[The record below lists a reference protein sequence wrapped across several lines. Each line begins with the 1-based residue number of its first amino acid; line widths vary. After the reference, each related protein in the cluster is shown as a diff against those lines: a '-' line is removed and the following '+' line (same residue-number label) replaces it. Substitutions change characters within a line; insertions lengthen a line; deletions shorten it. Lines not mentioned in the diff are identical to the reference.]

1 MLETLRHASY
11 TPTQNTLSQCSSG
24 KNDITFFLPTDDEEL
39 SLSAE
44 PETAEVQASVTNSVV
59 ENSNGEP
66 SGDAPES
73 PSEGNGMHGSE
84 NPNQEHAGPVEEALG
99 SMEAGDD
106 GKFSEVPEEA
116 GELQDPEQQDTQP
129 ILSAEEVAE
138 GLHLDED
145 VPPSLLPEDSAAL
158 GSKVE
163 EETVPENGARKE
175 EMQEKGQ
182 DEEGEGE
189 EGISTLE
196 QGEPGLQ
203 LRASV
208 KKKSRPCSL
217 PVSELETVIASACG
231 DPETPRTHYIRIHTL
246 LHSMPSA
253 QRGSTTEEEE
263 DGLEEEPTLKESSE
277 KDGFSEVDTIA
288 ADPQSMGDGENEGAA
303 LCMAPSDDS
312 GGHFSS
318 LPKSVGASQDGDA
331 HPSTG
336 SESDSSPQQGADHS
350 CEGCDAS
357 CCSPSCYS
365 TSCYSSSCYSSSCY
379 SSSCYNGNNR
389 FASHTRFSSVDSAKI
404 SESTVFSSQ
413 EDEEE
418 ENSAFESVP
427 DSVQSPELDPESTN
441 GAGPWQEELA
451 APGGNAARTTEGLES
466 PMAGPSSRREG

>member
-1 MLETLRHASY
+1 M
-11 TPTQNTLSQCSSG
+11 PTQNTSSPCSSG
-24 KNDITFFLPTDDEEL
+24 KNDTVIFLPADDEEI

-44 PETAEVQASVTNSVV
+44 PESAETQDSIINSVA
-59 ENSNGEP
+59 ESSNGEP
-66 SGDAPES
+66 PGDIPEPSENLKPES
-73 PSEGNGMHGSE
+73 ASEENGMNSSG
-84 NPNQEHAGPVEEALG
+84 NQNQEHAGPVEEAPG
-99 SMEAGDD
+99 PMETED
-106 GKFSEVPEEA
+106 GGNTSEGPKEA
-116 GELQDPEQQDTQP
+116 GEIQDPEQHDVPPT
-129 ILSAEEVAE
+129 LSAEEVAE
-138 GLHLDED
+138 GLELDENL
-145 VPPSLLPEDSAAL
+145 PPSLLPE
-158 GSKVE
+158 GSGAEEGAVPADGAKE
-163 EETVPENGARKE
+163 EEMR
-175 EMQEKGQ
+175 EKGQ
-182 DEEGEGE
+182 DEEEEE
-189 EGISTLE
+189 EGVSALE

-231 DPETPRTHYIRIHTL
+231 EPETPRTHYIRIHTL

-253 QRGSTTEEEE
+253 QRGSTTEEE
-263 DGLEEEPTLKESSE
+263 DGLEEETTLKESSE

-288 ADPQSMGDGENEGAA
+288 ADPQSMEDGENEGAT
-303 LCMAPSDDS
+303 LCMAPSDGS
-312 GGHFSS
+312 GGLFSS
-318 LPKSVGASQDGDA
+318 LSKSLGAGQDGDA

-441 GAGPWQEELA
+441 GAGPWQDELA
-451 APGGNAARTTEGLES
+451 APAGNAARTTEGLES
-466 PMAGPSSRREG
+466 PMAGPSNRREG

>member
-1 MLETLRHASY
+1 V
-11 TPTQNTLSQCSSG
+11 PTQNTSSHCSSE
-24 KNDITFFLPTDDEEL
+24 KDDIVFFLPTDDEEI

-44 PETAEVQASVTNSVV
+44 PESSAETQDSIMNSMVG
-59 ENSNGEP
+59 NSNGEP
-66 SGDAPES
+66 SGDATEFCKDAKPES
-73 PSEGNGMHGSE
+73 PSEGNGVNSSE
-84 NPNQEHAGPVEEALG
+84 NQNQEHAGPVEEAAG
-99 SMEAGDD
+99 AMEARD
-106 GKFSEVPEEA
+106 GSNVSEAPEEP
-116 GELQDPEQQDTQP
+116 GELQDPEQHDTQP
-129 ILSAEEVAE
+129 TLSAEEVAE
-138 GLHLDED
+138 GLPLDED
-145 VPPSLLPEDSAAL
+145 SPSSLLPEENTAL

-163 EETVPENGARKE
+163 EETVPENGAREE
-175 EMQEKGQ
+175 EMQKGK
-182 DEEGEGE
+182 DEEE
-189 EGISTLE
+189 EEEDVSTLE
-196 QGEPGLQ
+196 QGEPGLE
-203 LRASV
+203 LRVSV
-208 KKKSRPCSL
+208 RKKSRPCSL

-231 DPETPRTHYIRIHTL
+231 DAETPRTHYIRIHTL

-253 QRGSTTEEEE
+253 QRGSTTEEE
-263 DGLEEEPTLKESSE
+263 DGLEEESTLKESSE
-277 KDGFSEVDTIA
+277 KDGLSEVDTIA
-288 ADPQSMGDGENEGAA
+288 ADPQSMEDGESDGAT
-303 LCMAPSDDS
+303 LCMAPSDCS

-318 LPKSVGASQDGDA
+318 LSKGIGAGQDGEA

-441 GAGPWQEELA
+441 GAGPWQDELA
-451 APGGNAARTTEGLES
+451 APGGNAARSTEGLES
-466 PMAGPSSRREG
+466 PMAGPSNRREG

>member
-1 MLETLRHASY
+1 M
-11 TPTQNTLSQCSSG
+11 PTQNTSSHCSSE
-24 KNDITFFLPTDDEEL
+24 KDDVVFFLPTDDEEI

-44 PETAEVQASVTNSVV
+44 PESAEMQDSVMNSVM

-66 SGDAPES
+66 SGDATEFCKDAKPES
-73 PSEGNGMHGSE
+73 PSEGNGVNSSE
-84 NPNQEHAGPVEEALG
+84 NQNQEHAGPVEEAAG
-99 SMEAGDD
+99 AMEDGD
-106 GKFSEVPEEA
+106 GNKFSEAPEEP
-116 GELQDPEQQDTQP
+116 GELQEPEQHDTQP
-129 ILSAEEVAE
+129 TLSAEEVAE
-138 GLHLDED
+138 GLPLDED
-145 VPPSLLPEDSAAL
+145 WPPSLLPEESTVL

-163 EETVPENGARKE
+163 EETVPENGAREE
-175 EMQEKGQ
+175 EMQEKGK
-182 DEEGEGE
+182 DEEE
-189 EGISTLE
+189 EEEDVSTLE
-196 QGEPGLQ
+196 QGEPGLE
-203 LRASV
+203 LRVSV
-208 KKKSRPCSL
+208 RKKSRPCSL

-231 DPETPRTHYIRIHTL
+231 DAETPRTHYIRIHTL

-253 QRGSTTEEEE
+253 QRGSTTEEE
-263 DGLEEEPTLKESSE
+263 DGLEEESTLKESSE
-277 KDGFSEVDTIA
+277 KDGLSEVDTIA
-288 ADPQSMGDGENEGAA
+288 ADPQSMEDGESDGAT
-303 LCMAPSDDS
+303 LCMAPSDCS

-318 LPKSVGASQDGDA
+318 LSKGIGAGQDGEA

-441 GAGPWQEELA
+441 GAGPWQDELA